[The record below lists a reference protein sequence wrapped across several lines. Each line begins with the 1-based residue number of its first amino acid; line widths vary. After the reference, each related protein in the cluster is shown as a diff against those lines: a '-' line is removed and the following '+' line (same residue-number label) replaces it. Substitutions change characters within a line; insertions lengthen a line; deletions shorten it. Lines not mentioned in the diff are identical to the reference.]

1 MTDTTSTPAVRLD
14 EVTKRYGSVVA
25 NDRLSLDIAA
35 GEFFSFLGPSGCGK
49 TTLLRCIGGFI
60 VPDGGRVVIGGK
72 DVSGVAPNHRPT
84 NMVFQD
90 YALFPHLDVAGNV
103 GFSLRERRMAK
114 AEIRER
120 VTEALRV
127 VHLEGYERRRPDQ
140 LSGGQQQRVAL
151 ARALVNEPVVLLLDE
166 PLGALDLR
174 LRRAMQLE
182 LKRIQRD
189 VGITFVYVTHDQ
201 EEAMTMSDR
210 IAVMNAGRFEQ
221 VGTPEEIYERP
232 ETLFVAGFI
241 GEANLLPVTVVATGS
256 ELVVSLPTGDRLA
269 VSQDGQPHAAP
280 DQPRTL
286 LVRPEQV
293 KLSDEQPEPGL
304 GAPGVLV
311 EAIYQ
316 GSSVRYEVELRDGT
330 RVVSATPKA
339 ERTAAADGDDVWV
352 WWERDDARLLDDG
365 DAGSQGLDD
374 PAMGGG
380 AAGAAVSG
388 SAV

>member
-1 MTDTTSTPAVRLD
+1 MTDARTPAVAL
-14 EVTKRYGSVVA
+14 EAVTKRYGSVVA
-25 NDRLSLDIAA
+25 NDRLSLDIAP

-60 VPDGGRVVIGGK
+60 APDAGRILIAGDDTTNVP
-72 DVSGVAPNHRPT
+72 PNRRPT

-90 YALFPHLDVAGNV
+90 YALFPHLDVGNNV
-103 GFSLRERRMAK
+103 GFSLREKRVPK
-114 AEIRER
+114 PEIRQR

-127 VHLEGYERRRPDQ
+127 VHLEGYETRRPDQ

-232 ETLFVAGFI
+232 STLFVASFI
-241 GEANLLPVTVVATGS
+241 GETNMLPVTVEEVAAD
-256 ELVVSLPTGDRLA
+256 LVVTLPTGDRLA
-269 VSQDGQPHAAP
+269 VSRDGHADARVD
-280 DQPRTL
+280 DQRTL

-293 KLSDEQPEPGL
+293 RLATQPPTPGN
-304 GAPGVLV
+304 GVAGVLA

-316 GSSVRYEVELRDGT
+316 GANIRYEVELRDGT
-330 RVVSATPKA
+330 RVVSATPRD
-339 ERTAAADGDDVWV
+339 ERSEVAAGDEVWV
-352 WWERDDARLLDDG
+352 SWDPTSANLLAEHAPGGRTLDDA
-365 DAGSQGLDD
+365 
-374 PAMGGG
+374 AMGGG
-380 AAGAAVSG
+380 ASAPVGG